1 VRIIQP
7 AIRTAA
13 LLLTL
18 AALLS
23 ATASP
28 QDARGFPSQRS
39 STSTAPNRRYYA
51 LVIGIDKYP
60 ESMPQLKTA
69 TSDARSVADV
79 LQRRYSFQVQLLLDA
94 GATRKGILSAIAAY
108 RNLLTANDNLLIYYA
123 GHGFLD
129 KDEGVAYWLPRGAVA
144 GDDQSNWVSADDVN
158 HAIRALSAGHILV
171 VSDSCYSGGLAQPG
185 QRLVIA
191 QKPTVEQQA
200 YLDKMRQRRSRNLMA
215 SGGNEPVADSG
226 TAGHSVFAYPLLDGL
241 EHPDQTTFTAQH
253 LFDQSI
259 RVRVGGNASQTPLHT
274 SITNSGDDGGDFVF
288 VRTNLTPAELTA
300 PNPAN
305 AATGPSAK
313 QRKAAEDYNR
323 GVLMAGTNRYSE
335 AVPILTSSCDA
346 GSAKS
351 CVFLGFLY
359 AKANGVAKDEA
370 KAAKLFGRACDGG
383 EAIGCTRLGV
393 MYSLGTGVEEDFAK
407 AATLYRQ
414 GCDAGDARGC
424 SNLGQIYVVGKF
436 ESAHPGEIFRAPCEG
451 GREFGCIFMMGDEV
465 GPHKAGGFEKDDA
478 QAAVLYRKACD
489 GGDAPGCGNL
499 GHMYEQGIG
508 VAKDVTLA
516 IANYRKACDG
526 GDARTC
532 DYLGDIFYD
541 GELVPGDDAQAL
553 TLHGKACDAG
563 IAHGCYQLGFTYDNG
578 IGIPKDEPRAAEA
591 YRRAC
596 NGGESSGCTRLGT
609 RYEKGT
615 GVLKD
620 ESQSADFSQK
630 ACEGGDPSGCN
641 NLGEMYE
648 VGAFVPKDLARAV
661 VFYRKGCE
669 RGDAIGCRNLGSH
682 YEQGAGTPAD
692 KTKALEAY
700 KLGCNREDQP
710 SCNALKRL
718 QP

>member
-129 KDEGVAYWLPRGAVA
+129 KDEGVAYWLPSGAVA

-323 GVLMAGTNRYSE
+323 GVLMA
-335 AVPILTSSCDA
+335 
-346 GSAKS
+346 
-351 CVFLGFLY
+351 
-359 AKANGVAKDEA
+359 
-370 KAAKLFGRACDGG
+370 
-383 EAIGCTRLGV
+383 
-393 MYSLGTGVEEDFAK
+393 
-407 AATLYRQ
+407 
-414 GCDAGDARGC
+414 
-424 SNLGQIYVVGKF
+424 
-436 ESAHPGEIFRAPCEG
+436 
-451 GREFGCIFMMGDEV
+451 
-465 GPHKAGGFEKDDA
+465 
-478 QAAVLYRKACD
+478 
-489 GGDAPGCGNL
+489 
-499 GHMYEQGIG
+499 
-508 VAKDVTLA
+508 
-516 IANYRKACDG
+516 
-526 GDARTC
+526 
-532 DYLGDIFYD
+532 
-541 GELVPGDDAQAL
+541 
-553 TLHGKACDAG
+553 
-563 IAHGCYQLGFTYDNG
+563 
-578 IGIPKDEPRAAEA
+578 
-591 YRRAC
+591 
-596 NGGESSGCTRLGT
+596 
-609 RYEKGT
+609 
-615 GVLKD
+615 
-620 ESQSADFSQK
+620 ADFSQK